1 MPKLLRKLLKLELS
15 VEDQRILDALNSSKV
30 TSKRVIGR
38 GTLTVNVSEITG
50 SDKFKEYSKQASK
63 IVAHHNN

>member
-1 MPKLLRKLLKLELS
+1 MPKLLRKLLKLTLS

-38 GTLTVNVSEITG
+38 GTLTVNVSEITS
-50 SDKFKEYSKQASK
+50 SDKFKEYCKQASK
-63 IVAHHNN
+63 IVAHHNS

>member
-1 MPKLLRKLLKLELS
+1 MPKLLRKLLKLTLS

-38 GTLTVNVSEITG
+38 GTLIVNVSDITS
-50 SDKFKEYSKQASK
+50 SDKFKEYSKQASN
-63 IVAHHNN
+63 IVAHYNS

>member
-1 MPKLLRKLLKLELS
+1 MPKLLRKLLKLTLS

-38 GTLTVNVSEITG
+38 GTLTVNVSDITS
-50 SDKFKEYSKQASK
+50 SDKFKEYSKQASN
-63 IVAHHNN
+63 IVAHYNS